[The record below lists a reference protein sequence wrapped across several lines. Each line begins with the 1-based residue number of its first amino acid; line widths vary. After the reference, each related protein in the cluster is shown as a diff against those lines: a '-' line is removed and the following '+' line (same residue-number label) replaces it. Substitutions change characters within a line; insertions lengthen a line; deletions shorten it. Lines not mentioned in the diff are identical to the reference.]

1 MSTLPQNDDPTIFFR
16 EWVVETSNKI
26 GALCLLISAPRSPRS
41 GCTSNCWASCQ
52 TFCSRASTMASI
64 LLRAGWAGICSVNSP
79 DFRWKRWKPLRLK
92 QLQVAATDH
101 SCVAWLCLPWE
112 NEDEPVDVQRMGFSI
127 YSHPRDTE
135 EFCPDVEPDDTI
147 YHHI

>member
-1 MSTLPQNDDPTIFFR
+1 MMIPLFFFGNELLKDPIRLVRCVSSSLHQGHQGRVAHQIAGPHAKHFVPERLPWQAYSSGLDGLGFAQWI
-16 EWVVETSNKI
+16 
-26 GALCLLISAPRSPRS
+26 LLI
-41 GCTSNCWASCQ
+41 
-52 TFCSRASTMASI
+52 
-64 LLRAGWAGICSVNSP
+64 
-79 DFRWKRWKPLRLK
+79 FRWKRWKPLRLK

-135 EFCPDVEPDDTI
+135 EFCPDVEPNDTI